1 MWYKKIMRIIYWGIN
16 NLEELERVEN
26 KEAKAKYKRITK

>member
-1 MWYKKIMRIIYWGIN
+1 MICVMRWGIN

-26 KEAKAKYKRITK
+26 KEAKAKCKCITK